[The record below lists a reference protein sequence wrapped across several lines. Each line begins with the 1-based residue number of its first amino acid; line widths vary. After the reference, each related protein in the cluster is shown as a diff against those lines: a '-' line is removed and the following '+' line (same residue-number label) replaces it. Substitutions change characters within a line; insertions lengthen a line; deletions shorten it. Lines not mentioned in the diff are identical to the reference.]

1 MIGFA
6 VALCAGFFLC
16 LKFRPRKVDEM
27 DRVFAEELQRIKN
40 DSAPNFIDTEFGRKN
55 FELFGEMRFS
65 VAAND
70 EARISY
76 PVTSLQDLTPQDLA

>member
-6 VALCAGFFLC
+6 VVLCTGLFLC

-27 DRVFAEELQRIKN
+27 ERVFAEELRKIKN
-40 DSAPNFIDTEFGRKN
+40 DSVMNFIEEDFGHKN
-55 FELFGEMRFS
+55 FELFGNMRFS

-70 EARISY
+70 EERINY
-76 PVTSLQDLTPQDLA
+76 PITSLQDLNPQDLA